1 MNGKPHGTALEA
13 LTSEM
18 LGDILRLHDSLE
30 QLKRDVPAM
39 TKQID
44 TFLSKLEDGLKSP
57 SMERFIKTS
66 ISDIYSAARSA
77 RQYAKADV
85 ESAVTM
91 AVSDGWSAVRTRGE
105 GLFNSAT
112 ADFVKR
118 IGDAAE
124 SAANKAAASIA
135 PLLKEL
141 DDEIARLRQQR
152 FRERWVASALACVS
166 AGAIAGVISAVLTL
180 LLLKGLQA

>member
-57 SMERFIKTS
+57 TMERFIKAS
-66 ISDIYSAARSA
+66 ISDIYIAARSA
-77 RQYAKADV
+77 RQDATSDV
-85 ESAVTM
+85 QSAVTT
-91 AVSDGWSAVRTRGE
+91 AVFNGWSAVRIRGE
-105 GLFNSAT
+105 GLFENAT

-118 IGDAAE
+118 IGEATQ
-124 SAANKAAASIA
+124 SASNKATASID
-135 PLLKEL
+135 PLLRSL
-141 DDEIARLRQQR
+141 GDEIVRLRQQR
-152 FRERWVASALACVS
+152 FRERWMASAIACVGTGLI
-166 AGAIAGVISAVLTL
+166 AGAVATVITSILFR
-180 LLLKGLQA
+180 GLQT